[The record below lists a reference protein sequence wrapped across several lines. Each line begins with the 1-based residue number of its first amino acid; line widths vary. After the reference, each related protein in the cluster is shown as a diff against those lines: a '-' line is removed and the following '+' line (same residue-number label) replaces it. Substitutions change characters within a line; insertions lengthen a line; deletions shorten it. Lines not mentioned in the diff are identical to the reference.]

1 MGTYVLEK
9 KFETQVEMS
18 RNVGEVA
25 SMFGLGGRRDRVY
38 RILDH
43 CEIEI
48 GAGQVVYIT
57 GGSGAGKSVV
67 LRMLKE
73 EIKNQESGDRS
84 QESKDRNQESG
95 DRSQESKDRKQE
107 SGDRS
112 QESKD
117 KNQESGDR
125 SQESKDRKQESGDR
139 SQESKDRRPVESGS
153 LTVNRGKKTRSRGQ
167 KNNTVIDLD
176 EWEVPS
182 GKPIVDC
189 FGEAELEEALGW
201 LSMAGLSDAFAMLR
215 KPEELSDGQRY
226 RFRLA
231 QALAQ
236 RPKYIFID
244 EFCASLDR
252 VTAAVV
258 AANVRKF
265 AERFGTTFVVAT
277 SHDDLLEDLGPDVV
291 VVKHLGCGCEVYY
304 PRGGVRC

>member
-25 SMFGLGGRRDRVY
+25 SMFGLGGRRDRMY

-48 GAGQVVYIT
+48 EAGQVVYIT

-73 EIKNQESGDRS
+73 EIIKQESGDRNQESGDRS

-95 DRSQESKDRKQE
+95 DRSQESE
-107 SGDRS
+107 
-112 QESKD
+112 D
-117 KNQESGDR
+117 K
-125 SQESKDRKQESGDR
+125 K
-139 SQESKDRRPVESGS
+139 
-153 LTVNRGKKTRSRGQ
+153 
-167 KNNTVIDLD
+167 KNNILIDLG
-176 EWEVPS
+176 EWEVAS

-189 FGEAELEEALGW
+189 FGEAELEEVLGW

-236 RPKYIFID
+236 RPKFIVID

-265 AERFGTTFVVAT
+265 ADRFGTTFVVAT

-304 PRGGVRC
+304 PK

>member
-25 SMFGLGGRRDRVY
+25 SMFGLGGRRDRMY

-48 GAGQVVYIT
+48 EAGQVVYIT

-73 EIKNQESGDRS
+73 EIIKQESG
-84 QESKDRNQESG
+84 DRNQESG
-95 DRSQESKDRKQE
+95 DRSQESE
-107 SGDRS
+107 
-112 QESKD
+112 D
-117 KNQESGDR
+117 K
-125 SQESKDRKQESGDR
+125 K
-139 SQESKDRRPVESGS
+139 
-153 LTVNRGKKTRSRGQ
+153 
-167 KNNTVIDLD
+167 KNNILIDLG
-176 EWEVPS
+176 EWEVAS

-189 FGEAELEEALGW
+189 FGEAELEEVLGW

-236 RPKYIFID
+236 RPKFIVID

-265 AERFGTTFVVAT
+265 ADRFGTTFVVAT

-304 PRGGVRC
+304 PK